1 MSHWESERFWERL
14 RRENPPAGHLNDCP
28 ACADRLIE
36 LKELE
41 SQLAGLRFLGA
52 ANCDDHIPADE
63 LANFIEYRHA
73 DRSRIKAHLQ
83 TCDRCFE
90 DAAYYYSESIQ
101 MKAAAE
107 EPTPEPLRRAAF
119 AIVPRKSWLQRW
131 VIAPMPAYAAA
142 AIFWLVFSLTAPT
155 PQVAI
160 TRDSPF
166 YGIYEKQYNAL
177 PYFYFSGDGHRV
189 GNEVSGMRI
198 TTTRG
203 KALFRWNEVAGAD
216 DYYFV
221 LQEIRDGAP
230 RRIDEKFLKDTSIW
244 IDSADL
250 IPGSSYRWV
259 VAGRLP
265 ENRYFQGT
273 MEFNLSR

>member
-1 MSHWESERFWERL
+1 MSHWESERFWDRL

-28 ACADRLIE
+28 VCADRLIE

-41 SQLAGLRFLGA
+41 SRLARLRFLDA
-52 ANCDDHIPADE
+52 PRCDESIPAEE
-63 LANFIEYRHA
+63 LADFIEYRHA
-73 DRSRIKAHLQ
+73 DRQRIKAHLQ
-83 TCDRCFE
+83 TCDSCFE
-90 DAAYYYSESIQ
+90 DAAYYYGESIR
-101 MKAAAE
+101 MKGAAG
-107 EPTPEPLRRAAF
+107 EPTPELLRRAAL
-119 AIVPRKSWLQRW
+119 AIVPRKSWMQRW
-131 VIAPMPAYAAA
+131 VIVPLPAYAAA
-142 AIFWLVFSLTAPT
+142 AVFWLVFSLTAPS
-155 PQVAI
+155 PRVEI
-160 TRDSPF
+160 TRESPF

-177 PYFYFSGDGHRV
+177 PYYYFSGDGRRV

-230 RRIDEKFLKDTSIW
+230 RRINEKFIRETSLW
-244 IDSADL
+244 IDSGDL

-273 MEFNLSR
+273 MEFHLPR